1 MRYTALR
8 LFAGEA
14 TVGAWYIPKR
24 QKAYRAK
31 SNLER
36 TMKGPYLEL
45 RKEPFTFPEGYEMIV
60 LCHQCGAQRRSIVFV
75 RSCFVPMQSAQ
86 GN

>member
-14 TVGAWYIPKR
+14 TVGAWYNPKR
-24 QKAYRAK
+24 QKAYREK

-36 TMKGPYLEL
+36 TPKVLYLEL
-45 RKEPFTFPEGYEMIV
+45 RKEPFAFPEGNEIIV
-60 LCHQCGAQRRSIVFV
+60 LYYQCHAQRRSIVFV
-75 RSCFVPMQSAQ
+75 RSCFVPM
-86 GN
+86 